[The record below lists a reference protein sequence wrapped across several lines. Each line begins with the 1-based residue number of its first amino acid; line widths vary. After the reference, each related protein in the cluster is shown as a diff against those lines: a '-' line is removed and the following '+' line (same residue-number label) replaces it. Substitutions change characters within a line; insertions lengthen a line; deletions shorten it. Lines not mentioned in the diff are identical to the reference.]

1 MTYDVI
7 IIGAG
12 IIGCACARECAIAGL
27 RVAIVERDVPGGA
40 TTAVGMGHVVVM
52 DDTPAQLALTR
63 SRGRCGTSCGPNF
76 LLPLNLSRAVR
87 CGSRPAKK
95 T

>member
-12 IIGCACARECAIAGL
+12 IIGCACARECASAGL

-40 TTAVGMGHVVVM
+40 TTAAGMGHVVVM

-63 SRGRCGTSCGPNF
+63 Y
-76 LLPLNLSRAVR
+76 SRAAMAR
-87 CGSRPAKK
+87 AAARTSSFR
-95 T
+95 